1 MNGYRRAFHPSLHR
15 ARKRYIYYTACI
27 SCKAKKIHHPY
38 LIITK
43 SNSKMNIVS
52 LSLSVQVSKF
62 SFNSLVG
69 KSCWPSNDTTSF
81 SSGNNSGWQRI
92 KLYIYKRRI
101 VLLPLEEVKR
111 KRNSVFITGG
121 IPSSRRGGL
130 AKRIGQAEY
139 LSCLFMSGRRDGMA
153 GGGGGACEKR
163 VVKVS
168 AQLARIHYAGSLY
181 SAGKEKWSG
190 WGEWEEWGRKF

>member
-1 MNGYRRAFHPSLHR
+1 MD
-15 ARKRYIYYTACI
+15 
-27 SCKAKKIHHPY
+27 
-38 LIITK
+38 
-43 SNSKMNIVS
+43 IVS

-153 GGGGGACEKR
+153 GGGRLRKTGRKGFGA
-163 VVKVS
+163 
-168 AQLARIHYAGSLY
+168 AGSHTLRWQPLFR
-181 SAGKEKWSG
+181 GKGKMERVG
-190 WGEWEEWGRKF
+190 RVGGVGGESFERWLEI